1 MLQEMFGTKIAN
13 DFLKGIQRFAHA
25 LETDDEKVQIR
36 LTLTQNENQPIV
48 YELVKEWRVI
58 KETDFKEIM
67 GIKMDLINQ
76 EGMITPVI
84 IQMMVFHGQNLSI
97 TMEAL
102 SAYLFKKGNQVGV
115 AIYDGSNCSKVCP
128 IQEMLKME

>member
-1 MLQEMFGTKIAN
+1 MLSEMFGPKIAN
-13 DFLKGIQRFAHA
+13 DFMKGIERFSDV
-25 LETDDEKVQIR
+25 LKVDDDKVQIR

>member
-13 DFLKGIQRFAHA
+13 DFLKGIQRFSHA
-25 LETDDEKVQIR
+25 LEADDEKVQIR

-48 YELVKEWRVI
+48 YELAKEWRVVR
-58 KETDFKEIM
+58 ETDFKEVM
-67 GIKMDLINQ
+67 GIKIDLLNQ
-76 EGMITPVI
+76 EGMIAPVI
-84 IQMMVFHGQNLSI
+84 IQMMVFHGQKLSI

-115 AIYDGSNCSKVCP
+115 AIYDGSNCVKVCP

>member
-1 MLQEMFGTKIAN
+1 MLSEMFGPKIAS
-13 DFLKGIQRFAHA
+13 DFMKGIERFSDV
-25 LETDDEKVQIR
+25 LKVDDDKVQIR

-67 GIKMDLINQ
+67 GIKMDLLNQ

>member
-13 DFLKGIQRFAHA
+13 DFLKGIQRFSHA
-25 LETDDEKVQIR
+25 LEADEEKVQIR
-36 LTLTQNENQPIV
+36 LTLTQDENQPIK
-48 YELVKEWRVI
+48 YELFKEWRGVR
-58 KETDFKEIM
+58 ETGFKEVM
-67 GIKMDLINQ
+67 GIKVDLLNQ

-97 TMEAL
+97 TIEAL

-115 AIYDGSNCSKVCP
+115 AIYDGSNCVKVSP